1 MGKKQHHIH
10 HRELPLSLPHDILL
24 QNREGSGGESNMEI
38 MLQTS
43 TLQEYKQLRGWCC
56 VLDFHF
62 GFVSFFV
69 CLVLNL
75 LLGFVCLFFILT
87 KMTKKELKKTLE
99 SQTSLQ

>member
-1 MGKKQHHIH
+1 
-10 HRELPLSLPHDILL
+10 
-24 QNREGSGGESNMEI
+24 MEI

-87 KMTKKELKKTLE
+87 KMTKKRVKKKHWKAKLACNNMSTLKSTNSNKIPR
-99 SQTSLQ
+99 

>member
-43 TLQEYKQLRGWCC
+43 TLQEYKQLRGWWC

-62 GFVSFFV
+62 GFGFIF
-69 CLVLNL
+69 C
-75 LLGFVCLFFILT
+75 LLGFESSFGFCLFVFYFN
-87 KMTKKELKKTLE
+87 
-99 SQTSLQ
+99 